1 MRSPR
6 DLKRR
11 GGLPCLDFVNTL
23 DWRGRKQSEEYLCTY
38 DDLLEWSV
46 LAGVLTQADSQ
57 RLLRTVA
64 KPARAAAL
72 AHAVEFREAAYRIL
86 TAVLSGNLPEPRDQ
100 QDVNAVISDARS
112 RAILQHER
120 GAFSWVFADGPDD
133 ANLPLWVVSL
143 SFADLLSS
151 RLLQDVR
158 QCGGPECG
166 WLFLDSSRNH
176 KRRWCSMAGCGNRAK
191 ARRHY
196 ARTR

>member
-6 DLKRR
+6 DLERR

-23 DWRGRKQSEEYLCTY
+23 DWRGREQPEEYLSTY

-46 LAGVLTQADSQ
+46 LAGVLTQAESQ

-72 AHAVEFREAAYRIL
+72 AQAVGFREAAYRL
-86 TAVLSGNLPEPRDQ
+86 LMAVVSGNSPEARDQ
-100 QDVNAVISDARS
+100 EDVNTVISDARS
-112 RAILQHER
+112 RAKLQYER
-120 GAFSWVFADGPDD
+120 GTFSWVFAHDP
-133 ANLPLWVVSL
+133 NLPLWVVSL
-143 SFADLLSS
+143 SLADLLPS

-166 WLFLDSSRNH
+166 WLFLDTSKNH
-176 KRRWCSMAGCGNRAK
+176 KRRWCSMEGCGNRAK